1 MYKYVYETETTYFL
15 KMQNQQLS
23 EDFLSLLWQSI
34 QHGGVEFWVFIII
47 FILLIFKAEIPALV
61 KGLWKGICWVL
72 NFLFVKNKKTNSIQ
86 KYDRNSLINHQLFKD
101 IEYWQT
107 IGINI
112 VQITDNKAKEQI
124 AKDIFK
130 IYIENSKKIFTN
142 MVNKNNLQNMTNDEL
157 KSLIKREIEKKN
169 SNVVYEARQEGIPE
183 LFLQKYFMISEGF
196 QSLKNS
202 VIDTILSNDFEAD
215 NYTKLYI
222 ILNTID
228 GTIANIFHNLV
239 ATVKSTNG
247 DLNGLEYKGFII
259 GYRPNNT
266 LLPPTGI
273 ETNIV
278 EEKLKELMYSLNA
291 SRAYIYKFHPAK
303 DFASGIH
310 SCVYEVVNAGISV
323 EKHKLQK
330 VHNTFLS
337 LPNDMTHDVIIKQK
351 REMDDLLLERMNQ
364 RGIYSTAGVLL
375 FNGDEKHADGFLV
388 VNWANRDSY
397 EQAIKNGSM
406 NGTID
411 EKMKF
416 YAELLKSY
424 IVYPA
429 DYNFA

>member
-1 MYKYVYETETTYFL
+1 
-15 KMQNQQLS
+15 MQNQQLS

-61 KGLWKGICWVL
+61 KGLWKGICWIVETV
-72 NFLFVKNKKTNSIQ
+72 FKKKSINHIQ
-86 KYDRNSLINHQLFKD
+86 KYNKTSLINHQLFKD

-130 IYIENSKKIFTN
+130 IYIENSKKVFTN
-142 MVNKNNLQNMTNDEL
+142 MVHKDNLQNMTNDEL

-169 SNVVYEARQEGIPE
+169 SNVIYECRQEGIPE

-215 NYTKLYI
+215 NYTKMYI

-273 ETNIV
+273 DVNIV
-278 EEKLKELMYSLNA
+278 EEKLKELMYTLNG

-303 DFASGIH
+303 DFSSGIH

-337 LPNDMTHDVIIKQK
+337 LPNDMTHDVITKLK
-351 REMDDLLLERMNQ
+351 READDLLLERMNQ
-364 RGIYSTAGVLL
+364 RGIYGVSGVLL
-375 FNGDEKHADGFLV
+375 FNNGKHADGFLV
-388 VNWANRDSY
+388 INWANRDSY
-397 EQAIKNGSM
+397 EQAVKNG
-406 NGTID
+406 NID

-424 IVYPA
+424 IIYPQ
-429 DYNFA
+429 DYNFS